1 MDGLILVDKPAGATS
16 HDVVAR
22 IRRILGIKR
31 VGHFGTLDPLA
42 TGLLLVAVG
51 RATKLFPFFSKK
63 DKVYSGQ
70 IRFGF
75 ATDTYDA
82 LGRPTSELSSHY
94 PEREALARAMNLFV
108 GALIQT
114 PPPYSAKKL
123 WGKPLYK
130 WARAEKVVLLRPSPV
145 VVHSFE
151 LKGYHPPWLD
161 FWSSCSSGTYMRSL
175 AHDLGEHLGCGAHLT
190 RLRRLTAGD
199 YSLSDSHSL
208 EDIERKA
215 QAGRKAEFLLPLEAL
230 LPELPKV
237 ILNESAVLGLQKGR
251 ALRVAKIPDV
261 SGPGPAR
268 ISDREGADRVFRLF
282 SPEGKFLALAR
293 KERDGEPLIPFLVLR

>member
-16 HDVVAR
+16 HDIVAR

-51 RATKLFPFFSKK
+51 TATKLFPFFSKK

-70 IRFGF
+70 IRLGF

-82 LGRPTSELSSHY
+82 LGSPASELSSNY
-94 PEREALARAMNLFV
+94 PEREVLARTMNLFV
-108 GALIQT
+108 GNLEQT

-123 WGKPLYK
+123 QGRPLYK

-145 VVHSFE
+145 LVHSFE
-151 LKGYHPPWLD
+151 LKAYHPPWLD
-161 FWSSCSSGTYMRSL
+161 FESSCSSGTYMRSL
-175 AHDLGEHLGCGAHLT
+175 AHDLGERLGCGAHLT
-190 RLRRLTAGD
+190 RLRRLAVGD

-208 EDIERKA
+208 ENVERLA
-215 QAGRKAEFLLPLEAL
+215 RAGRKKEFLLPLEAL
-230 LPELPKV
+230 LREFPRA
-237 ILNESAVLGLQKGR
+237 ILRESAALELQKGR
-251 ALRVAKIPDV
+251 GLRVEGILSV
-261 SGPGPAR
+261 SGPGPGL
-268 ISDREGADRVFRLF
+268 ISSEKEAEGTFRLF

-293 KERDGEPLIPFLVLR
+293 KEQGGERLIPFLVLR